1 MTDGL
6 SIADD
11 GRIRIG
17 IVGAGAIVGAHL
29 AGYEMAADHA
39 RVTAIADI
47 DTEAARR
54 QADRAGDAQVVSDYL
69 ELIASPLVD
78 AIDVC
83 LPHRLHAPA
92 IVAAAA
98 AGKHVL
104 CEKPLCL
111 TLTEAEEV
119 ARAVASSGITLMC
132 AHNQLF
138 MPPVRRARELI
149 GDGALGTVFEAR
161 TTDSFF
167 HSFDRSTIGWRANRA
182 ASGGGELIDT
192 GYHPTY
198 LLLHLIDS
206 EPVEVAAMLS
216 RHRLDFMEGED
227 SAQVLVRFADGS
239 VGSIVTSWAYD
250 PPGSTEKFSV
260 VGDDGSLW
268 SDGRMLTFKPR
279 GGDPVVLVESPDHE
293 PHTISLEIVDFI
305 ACLREGRR
313 PLNTEVEGIAVL
325 KVILA
330 AYASADQ
337 KRIVALADL

>member
-1 MTDGL
+1 MTDGP

-17 IVGAGAIVGAHL
+17 IVGAGAIAGAHL
-29 AGYEMAADHA
+29 TGYEMAGDHA

-47 DTEAARR
+47 DAEAARHH
-54 QADRAGDAQVVSDYL
+54 ADRVGGAQVFSDYL
-69 ELIASPLVD
+69 ELITSPRVD
-78 AIDVC
+78 AVDIC
-83 LPHRLHAPA
+83 LPHRLHAAA

-111 TLTEAEEV
+111 TLTEADEV

-138 MPPVRRARELI
+138 MPSVRRARELI
-149 GDGALGTVFEAR
+149 RDGALGTVYEAR

-167 HSFDRSTIGWRANRA
+167 HSFDPSTIGWRANRA

-206 EPVEVAAMLS
+206 QPVEVAAMLS

-260 VGDDGSLW
+260 VGDAGSLW
-268 SDGRMLTFKPR
+268 SDGRTLTFKPR
-279 GGDPVVLVESPDHE
+279 GGDPVVLVEPAADE
-293 PHTISLEIVDFI
+293 PPTISLGILDFI

-313 PLNTEVEGIAVL
+313 PINTEVEGMAVL
-325 KVILA
+325 QVFLA
-330 AYASADQ
+330 AY
-337 KRIVALADL
+337 V

>member
-1 MTDGL
+1 
-6 SIADD
+6 A
-11 GRIRIG
+11 
-17 IVGAGAIVGAHL
+17 V
-29 AGYEMAADHA
+29 
-39 RVTAIADI
+39 DI
-47 DTEAARR
+47 
-54 QADRAGDAQVVSDYL
+54 
-69 ELIASPLVD
+69 
-78 AIDVC
+78 C
-83 LPHRLHAPA
+83 LPHHLHAPA

-111 TLTEAEEV
+111 TLMEADEV

-132 AHNQLF
+132 AHDQLF

-149 GDGALGTVFEAR
+149 REGGLGAVYEAR

-167 HSFDRSTIGWRANRA
+167 NSFDRSTIGWRADRA
-182 ASGGGELIDT
+182 TSGGGELIAT

-198 LLLHLIDS
+198 LLLHLLNSQPI
-206 EPVEVAAMLS
+206 EVAAMLS

-227 SAQVLVRFADGS
+227 SAQVLIRFADGS
-239 VGSIVTSWAYD
+239 VGSIVTSWAYE

-260 VGDDGSLW
+260 VGDAGSLW
-268 SDGRMLTFKPR
+268 SDGTTLTFRPR
-279 GGDPVVLVESPDHE
+279 GGEAVVLVQPAGDE
-293 PHTISLEIVDFI
+293 PHSIALGVIDFI

-313 PLNTEVEGIAVL
+313 PINTEVEGIAVL

-330 AYASADQ
+330 AYASAAQ